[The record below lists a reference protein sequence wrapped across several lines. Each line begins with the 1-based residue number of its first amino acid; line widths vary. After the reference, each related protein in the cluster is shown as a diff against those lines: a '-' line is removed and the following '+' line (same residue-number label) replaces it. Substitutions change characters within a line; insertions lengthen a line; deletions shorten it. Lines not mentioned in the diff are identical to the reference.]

1 MGAAVMSNRTTVISQ
16 PLRFRKRR
24 GDMVCTYKT
33 FEEYVN
39 PYSALIKTAEQN
51 GFYENERD
59 AINAAVNAG
68 YDPRDIVVVFFL
80 Y

>member
-1 MGAAVMSNRTTVISQ
+1 MDAAVMSNRTTVISQ

-24 GDMVCTYKT
+24 GGMVCTYKT
-33 FEEYVN
+33 FKEYVD

-51 GFYENERD
+51 GVYENERD
-59 AINAAVNAG
+59 ALNAAVNAG